1 MVVIRLSR
9 SGNKNRPYYNVVVA
23 DSKKPRDG
31 RFIERIGFYNPMAR
45 EGSETL
51 RLETGRIEY
60 WQGHGA
66 LLSQTMTRI
75 VKLHAKGPDGLA
87 EMKKKDAEKSASKKA
102 KKEAE
107 KLAKAKAAVAEE
119 AAGTRQKPQRQKRL
133 QKLQR
138 QKRLQKL
145 QRQKRLQKLQRQ
157 KRLQKLQRQKRLQKL
172 QRQKRLQKLQK
183 LQRQKQNKMLQIYV

>member
-9 SGNKNRPYYNVVVA
+9 SGNKNRPYFNVVVA

-45 EGSETL
+45 EGSEAL

-66 LLSQTMTRI
+66 LLSDTVTRI

-87 EMKKKDAEKSASKKA
+87 EMKKKDAEKAASKKA

-107 KLAKAKAAVAEE
+107 KLAKAEAAVEAEAPEAPAAEAPAAE
-119 AAGTRQKPQRQKRL
+119 AAPEAPAAEAAPEAPAAEAAPEAEDKTSK
-133 QKLQR
+133 
-138 QKRLQKL
+138 
-145 QRQKRLQKLQRQ
+145 
-157 KRLQKLQRQKRLQKL
+157 
-172 QRQKRLQKLQK
+172 
-183 LQRQKQNKMLQIYV
+183 

>member
-9 SGNKNRPYYNVVVA
+9 SGNKNRPYFNVVVA

-66 LLSQTMTRI
+66 LLSETMTRI

-87 EMKKKDAEKSASKKA
+87 EMKKKDAEKAASKKA
-102 KKEAE
+102 KKVAE
-107 KLAKAKAAVAEE
+107 KLAKAKAAVAEAAAPAAE
-119 AAGTRQKPQRQKRL
+119 AAAAPAAEAAAAPAEAAAAPAEAAAAPAVEAAAAPAVEEAAAPAAEAAAAPEEKKED
-133 QKLQR
+133 K
-138 QKRLQKL
+138 
-145 QRQKRLQKLQRQ
+145 
-157 KRLQKLQRQKRLQKL
+157 
-172 QRQKRLQKLQK
+172 
-183 LQRQKQNKMLQIYV
+183 

>member
-9 SGNKNRPYYNVVVA
+9 SGNKNRPYFNVVVA

-66 LLSQTMTRI
+66 LLSETMTRI

-87 EMKKKDAEKSASKKA
+87 EMKKKDAEKAASKKA
-102 KKEAE
+102 KKVAE
-107 KLAKAKAAVAEE
+107 KLAKAKAAVAEAAPAAEE
-119 AAGTRQKPQRQKRL
+119 AAPAAEEAAPAAEEAAPAAEEAAPAVEEAAPAAEEAAPAAEEAAPAAEEAAPAAKKED
-133 QKLQR
+133 K
-138 QKRLQKL
+138 
-145 QRQKRLQKLQRQ
+145 
-157 KRLQKLQRQKRLQKL
+157 
-172 QRQKRLQKLQK
+172 
-183 LQRQKQNKMLQIYV
+183 